1 MNYFEHFG
9 LSLDPFLKNAMQGH
23 QSFLSRD
30 FHNAS
35 EILRSGVER
44 NGVVILTAG
53 PGLGKSHAIDRF
65 LSGLDTSRR
74 SGTYV
79 CPPFVSVTEFYRMI
93 AQELG
98 LDPTGNKQRLQC
110 RIKTHIY
117 SVYKR
122 GRPIVLVV
130 DEAQDLKYA
139 VLEELH
145 IFLNFDHDTTDAFT
159 LILSGGPALNEIID
173 TTEKLASLKQ
183 RITNHYDFKGL
194 SDEEI
199 PLYLKHKLEF
209 AGGNNLILDDDA
221 LRCLCTA
228 SCGISRTID
237 HIMTDAL
244 AYGAQTGRNR
254 IDAEIM
260 QVAID
265 NQSLVLR
272 KRFSTKASSNR
283 ARIA

>member
-1 MNYFEHFG
+1 LVN
-9 LSLDPFLKNAMQGH
+9 LVFLR
-23 QSFLSRD
+23 LL
-30 FHNAS
+30 
-35 EILRSGVER
+35 IVY
-44 NGVVILTAG
+44 
-53 PGLGKSHAIDRF
+53 
-65 LSGLDTSRR
+65 RR
-74 SGTYV
+74 
-79 CPPFVSVTEFYRMI
+79 
-93 AQELG
+93 
-98 LDPTGNKQRLQC
+98 
-110 RIKTHIY
+110 
-117 SVYKR
+117 
-122 GRPIVLVV
+122 
-130 DEAQDLKYA
+130 
-139 VLEELH
+139 
-145 IFLNFDHDTTDAFT
+145 
-159 LILSGGPALNEIID
+159 
-173 TTEKLASLKQ
+173 
-183 RITNHYDFKGL
+183 L

-209 AGGNNLILDDDA
+209 AGGNTLILDDDA